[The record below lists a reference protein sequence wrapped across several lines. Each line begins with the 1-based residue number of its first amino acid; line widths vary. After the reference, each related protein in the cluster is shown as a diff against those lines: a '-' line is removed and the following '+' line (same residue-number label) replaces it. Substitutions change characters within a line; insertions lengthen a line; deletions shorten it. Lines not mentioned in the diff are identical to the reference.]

1 MLKHNIHACTRSRNE
16 KGGGESEPF
25 FFSFY
30 INIHTAAFI
39 TFFEILLVSDRYV
52 PSRYVGSAATPLFVV
67 AHGFTSSPS
76 ISAQHTKMETA
87 AEAQGVLSVFP
98 EGLKVGLS
106 VSQRVAYRVLMLI
119 HSFPCHAAS
128 LVTETHATSVAAHA
142 ATHVVL
148 IISY

>member
-30 INIHTAAFI
+30 INIHTAFI
-39 TFFEILLVSDRYV
+39 TFLKFFRFRIGTCHLGTLGPQRRRCSWWRTVLPLARRSLPSTPKWRRRQKRKACSLSFRKVLRWVS
-52 PSRYVGSAATPLFVV
+52 
-67 AHGFTSSPS
+67 H
-76 ISAQHTKMETA
+76 
-87 AEAQGVLSVFP
+87 
-98 EGLKVGLS
+98 
-106 VSQRVAYRVLMLI
+106 QRVAYRVLMLI